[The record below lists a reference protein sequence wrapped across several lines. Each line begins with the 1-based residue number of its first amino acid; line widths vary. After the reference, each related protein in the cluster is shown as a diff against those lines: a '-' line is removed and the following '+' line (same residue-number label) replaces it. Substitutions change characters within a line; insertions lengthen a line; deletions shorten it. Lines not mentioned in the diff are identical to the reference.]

1 MQQRDN
7 QKVIATRTGDPVH
20 HDEYKRLRNLVKTKL
35 PNDKNSFYSNIL
47 KDDNQTIPGMW
58 ATAYRALGY
67 TKNLSPV
74 QLVVDGKAV
83 LAPREMANAFNN
95 VFLKKV
101 KDLKDGIV
109 GPIIEEPLTRLVR
122 WIGQRQEHI
131 PEFTLHSITILTLR
145 KIIKNLKGKKSSGID
160 MIDGY
165 SVKLASPLIEDTL
178 LHLVNLSI
186 EESHYPK
193 YWKVSKIA
201 PLYKKDDRTNGENYR
216 PVSNI
221 IFVSQICEKAVFDQ
235 VFCHFQSHHLFHP
248 NNHGFRPC
256 HSTVSALIQLQDLW
270 LLAAERHEISASLL
284 LDLSAAFDLVEHE
297 ILLGKLGI
305 YGFSPSSLN
314 WFASYL
320 KDRIQYV
327 QVESRLSDPQPTG
340 SQGVPQGSL
349 LGPLLF
355 LIFYNDFPETK
366 YPLEHLT
373 REYENK
379 SLPLTELPTCSTSVL
394 YADDNTDNSSDKDP
408 DVLQRK
414 IQFEAD
420 CSTAWVSDNK
430 LVCSGGKT
438 KLLIVS
444 TTAMRLSRLQIMTR
458 GRLVNKQIQIQV
470 CGKTVKESN
479 CEKILGVLGNNK
491 LTWHHHLFGDFSDPK
506 NPMTGLVSQLAKRVG
521 MLSRLVKLVPANRFK
536 LLVNGLF
543 MSKLLYCLP
552 LFANALGLPT
562 SRIIDTET
570 RYHSFTK
577 SNLKTLQTLENKV
590 LRLITGRG
598 YRTPVIQLLEESQM
612 LSVNQLVVFSTIMIV
627 FKVQHT
633 GEPKYLDNRLKM
645 NYGGRINIHFN
656 LSRAREGFMY
666 RASKCFSSL
675 PPDIKSETKE
685 GLFKSK
691 VRLWIKSTIP
701 AIPT

>member
-1 MQQRDN
+1 MVKQFMVSESFTQLVSVFTRSQKTVNGEISRSCLDHVTTNVPDKCSIPVVSAAGDSDHLAVMITKYSRQLRVEPKTVKKRNYKNFDIEYFLNDIYQTDFSPVKNSQNPDLAASLFSGIFGSILNKHALVKIYQTRTKYVPWLSQNTKNLMQQQDN
-7 QKVIATRTGDPVH
+7 QKLIATRTGDPVH

-67 TKNLSPV
+67 TKNLSPM

-83 LAPREMANAFNN
+83 SAPREMANAFNN

-284 LDLSAAFDLVEHE
+284 LNLSATFDLVEHE

-340 SQGVPQGSL
+340 SQGAPQGSL

-355 LIFYNDFPETK
+355 LIF
-366 YPLEHLT
+366 LQQ
-373 REYENK
+373 
-379 SLPLTELPTCSTSVL
+379 LP
-394 YADDNTDNSSDKDP
+394 
-408 DVLQRK
+408 
-414 IQFEAD
+414 
-420 CSTAWVSDNK
+420 
-430 LVCSGGKT
+430 
-438 KLLIVS
+438 
-444 TTAMRLSRLQIMTR
+444 
-458 GRLVNKQIQIQV
+458 
-470 CGKTVKESN
+470 
-479 CEKILGVLGNNK
+479 
-491 LTWHHHLFGDFSDPK
+491 
-506 NPMTGLVSQLAKRVG
+506 
-521 MLSRLVKLVPANRFK
+521 
-536 LLVNGLF
+536 
-543 MSKLLYCLP
+543 
-552 LFANALGLPT
+552 
-562 SRIIDTET
+562 
-570 RYHSFTK
+570 
-577 SNLKTLQTLENKV
+577 
-590 LRLITGRG
+590 
-598 YRTPVIQLLEESQM
+598 
-612 LSVNQLVVFSTIMIV
+612 
-627 FKVQHT
+627 
-633 GEPKYLDNRLKM
+633 
-645 NYGGRINIHFN
+645 
-656 LSRAREGFMY
+656 
-666 RASKCFSSL
+666 
-675 PPDIKSETKE
+675 
-685 GLFKSK
+685 
-691 VRLWIKSTIP
+691 
-701 AIPT
+701 